1 MHPAAVTVSLLIV
14 SNIFMTF
21 AWYAHLKDLGN
32 MMSQSQVCL
41 RGIMT
46 GVFFGTGSGVM
57 TTLGYLAGQIR
68 GAISLRAPN

>member
-1 MHPAAVTVSLLIV
+1 
-14 SNIFMTF
+14 
-21 AWYAHLKDLGN
+21 